1 MIYWLPRLWPMYIEK
16 KKMEKEREIDPREK
30 NAIRDY
36 VSLNSDNDDYYSNI
50 FILLKILYLGNKCS
64 KNENNCIYIPIEI
77 LKTSLKDLTFLSLM
91 GYIENF
97 AKISN
102 NNNEGNMIITSREA
116 VASFF
121 ACRNANAVD
130 ERKII
135 PIKDKF
141 DLYISLL
148 TYIYYYNSYKRINK
162 EHHTDIVNRILF
174 KLNKSSDNVIAML
187 LSSKIYNFKNIFS
200 IDISPHKKMFV
211 NDDDDKKNETI
222 LTYHLLLIHEFYD
235 NYILPTL
242 INNKKN
248 ICIKIIL

>member
-1 MIYWLPRLWPMYIEK
+1 
-16 KKMEKEREIDPREK
+16 MEKEREIDPREK

-36 VSLNSDNDDYYSNI
+36 VLLNYDNDDYYSNI

-91 GYIENF
+91 GYNENF
-97 AKISN
+97 AKFSN
-102 NNNEGNMIITSREA
+102 NNNMIITSREA

-121 ACRNANAVD
+121 ACRNTNAVD
-130 ERKII
+130 EHQFI
-135 PIKDKF
+135 PLKDKF

-148 TYIYYYNSYKRINK
+148 TYIYYKRINK
-162 EHHTDIVNRILF
+162 KHHTDIVNRILF
-174 KLNKSSDNVIAML
+174 KLNKSSDDVIAML

-200 IDISPHKKMFV
+200 IDISLRENMFV
-211 NDDDDKKNETI
+211 NDDDDDKKIETI
-222 LTYHLLLIHEFYD
+222 LAYHLLLIHEFYD

-242 INNKKN
+242 INNKKHIYKN
-248 ICIKIIL
+248 HPLDSLYYTIT